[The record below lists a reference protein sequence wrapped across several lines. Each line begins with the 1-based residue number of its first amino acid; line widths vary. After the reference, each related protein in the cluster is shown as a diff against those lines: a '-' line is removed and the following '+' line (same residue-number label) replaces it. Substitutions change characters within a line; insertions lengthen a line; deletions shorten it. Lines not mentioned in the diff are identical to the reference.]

1 MKKTLQVTLTIF
13 VLIGAL
19 WWPQLTQANFD
30 GSLGS
35 VRKDQL
41 SQLLMCSSAQQQ
53 WTTVLQRSW
62 FQKSALFRW
71 KMKVFILTNSYHEE
85 SFHPNKSLPRRKLF
99 HNYGLFTGRDV
110 MFLICDCFRF
120 QKLRTSAFQ
129 LCCLRRNFIGDHFW
143 FLNQKT
149 QNIEHWSLSFKII
162 QRSHV
167 KDASFYWLQ
176 HPCTL
181 TQVTCTECQK
191 WRNMLSLGVRLELY
205 K

>member
-1 MKKTLQVTLTIF
+1 MKKALQVTLIIF

-19 WWPQLTQANFD
+19 WWPQLTQANFE

-35 VRKDQL
+35 VRKDRH
-41 SQLLMCSSAQQQ
+41 SQLLMCSSAEQQ

-62 FQKSALFRW
+62 AQKSALFRW
-71 KMKVFILTNSYHEE
+71 KMKVFILTNPYHEE
-85 SFHPNKSLPRRKLF
+85 SFSTTMVCLQ
-99 HNYGLFTGRDV
+99 GGSV

-129 LCCLRRNFIGDHFW
+129 LSCLWRNFIGDHFW

-149 QNIEHWSLSFKII
+149 QNIEQWSLVFKII

-167 KDASFYWLQ
+167 KDASFYSLQ

-181 TQVTCTECQK
+181 AQVTCTECQK
-191 WRNMLSLGVRLELY
+191 WRNMLSWGVRLELC